1 MNTYNERIKALE
13 AELAQLRAEEAR
25 ERARIREYIVYW
37 VLWQASKSTTVT
49 EGEGENELTSGGEI
63 VVDAIMSDIPGLVKA
78 LRDAGVL
85 PQ

>member
-49 EGEGENELTSGGEI
+49 EGEGENELTCGGEI

>member
-37 VLWQASKSTTVT
+37 VLWSTTVT